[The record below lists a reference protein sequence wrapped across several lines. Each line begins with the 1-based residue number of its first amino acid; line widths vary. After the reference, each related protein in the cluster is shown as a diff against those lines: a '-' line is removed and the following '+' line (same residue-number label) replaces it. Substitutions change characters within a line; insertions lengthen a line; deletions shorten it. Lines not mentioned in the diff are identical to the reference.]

1 MTRPTLAQPRPN
13 GIVTLLTDF
22 GLGDAYVAAV
32 KGAVLSVAPSA
43 RLVDVTHLIPPQDVR
58 HGAFLLGQAW
68 RAFPP
73 GAGHMAVVDPGVGTA
88 RRPLL
93 LAGEGHFFVGPDNGL
108 FTYVLWPRLMPRQP
122 DRKPFSPFSAPLPE
136 GFAAYVLDQPR
147 YWRQPVSATFHA
159 RDVFGPVAA
168 HLVAGALPEQL
179 GTPTDQMTAL
189 HVPRAEWE
197 GDALDGLVLHVD
209 TFGNLLTNV
218 PAEAVA
224 GRTVEVT
231 VAGRTI
237 RGVGRTYAEQD
248 GLAAVV
254 GSNGF
259 LEIAVAM
266 GSAARELEAGPGAT
280 FQVLTVPQTRERS

>member
-1 MTRPTLAQPRPN
+1 MTGPSLAQPRPN

-43 RLVDVTHLIPPQDVR
+43 RLVDVTHLVPPQDVH

-68 RAFPP
+68 WTFPR
-73 GAGHMAVVDPGVGTA
+73 GTAHMAVVDPGVGTA

-93 LAGEGHFFVGPDNGL
+93 VAGDGHYFVGPDNGL

-122 DRKPFSPFSAPLPE
+122 SRKPFSPFSTPLPE
-136 GFAAYVLDQPR
+136 DFAAYVLDQPR

-168 HLVAGALPEQL
+168 HLVAGARPEQL
-179 GTPTDQMTAL
+179 GAPTDRVTAL
-189 HVPRAEWE
+189 SVPRAEWE
-197 GDALDGLVLHVD
+197 GDVLDGLVLHVD

-224 GRTVEVT
+224 GRTVEVM

-237 RGVGRTYAEQD
+237 RGMGRTYAENE
-248 GLAAVV
+248 GLVAVV
-254 GSNGF
+254 GSGGYV
-259 LEIAVAM
+259 EIAVAM
-266 GSAARELEAGPGAT
+266 GSAARELGVGVGAA
-280 FQVLTVPQTRERS
+280 VRVRRG

>member
-1 MTRPTLAQPRPN
+1 MAASPSTEPRPN

-43 RLVDVTHLIPPQDVR
+43 RLVDVTHLAPPQDVH
-58 HGAFLLGQAW
+58 HGAFVLGQAW

-73 GAGHMAVVDPGVGTA
+73 GTAHLVVVDPGVGTA

-93 LAGEGHFFVGPDNGL
+93 LVGEGHSFVGPDNGL

-122 DRKPFSPFSAPLPE
+122 DRKPFSPFSAPVPE
-136 GFAAYVLDQPR
+136 GFAAYVLDQPG

-168 HLVAGALPEQL
+168 HLVAGVRSEQL
-179 GTPTDQMTAL
+179 GTPTDRVTAL
-189 HVPRAEWE
+189 SVPRAEWE
-197 GDALDGLVLHVD
+197 GDVLEGLVLHAD
-209 TFGNLLTNV
+209 TYGNLLTNV
-218 PAEAVA
+218 PADAVA

-231 VAGRTI
+231 VAWRTI
-237 RGVGRTYAEQD
+237 RGVGRTYAERE
-248 GLAAVV
+248 GLTALV

-259 LEIAVAM
+259 LEIAAAM
-266 GSAARELEAGPGAT
+266 GSAARELGVGVGAAVRV
-280 FQVLTVPQTRERS
+280 QRQ

>member
-1 MTRPTLAQPRPN
+1 MAASTAPQPNPN

-43 RLVDVTHLIPPQDVR
+43 RLVDVTHLVPPQGVH

-68 RAFPP
+68 RAFSP
-73 GAGHMAVVDPGVGTA
+73 GTVHLAVVDPGVGTA
-88 RRPLL
+88 RSALL
-93 LAGEGHFFVGPDNGL
+93 LVGEGHFFVGPDNGL
-108 FTYVLWPRLMPRQP
+108 FTYVLWPRLMPRQLSH
-122 DRKPFSPFSAPLPE
+122 RPFSPFSAPVPE
-136 GFAAYVLDQPR
+136 GFAAYVLDQPD

-168 HLVAGALPEQL
+168 HLVAGARPEQL
-179 GTPTDQMTAL
+179 GSPTDKVTAL
-189 HVPRAEWE
+189 SVPLAEWE
-197 GDALDGLVLHVD
+197 GDVLDGLVLHVD

-218 PAEAVA
+218 SEEAVV

-237 RGVGRTYAEQD
+237 RGVGRTYADGD
-248 GLAAVV
+248 GLVAVV

-259 LEIAVAM
+259 LEIAAAM
-266 GSAARELEAGPGAT
+266 GSAARELGVGVGA
-280 FQVLTVPQTRERS
+280 VVRVRRAR

>member
-1 MTRPTLAQPRPN
+1 MTRPSLAQPRPN
-13 GIVTLLTDF
+13 GIITLLTDF

-43 RLVDVTHLIPPQDVR
+43 RLVDVTHLVPPQNVH

-73 GAGHMAVVDPGVGTA
+73 GTVHLAVVDPAVGTA
-88 RRPLL
+88 RRALL

-108 FTYVLWPRLMPRQP
+108 FTYALWPRLMPAHP
-122 DRKPFSPFSAPLPE
+122 NRKPFSPFSAPVPE
-136 GFAAYVLDQPR
+136 GFVAYALDQPR

-168 HLVAGALPEQL
+168 HLVAGARPDQL
-179 GTPTDQMTAL
+179 GTPTDQVTAL
-189 HVPRAEWE
+189 SAPRAEWQ
-197 GDALDGLVLHVD
+197 GDVLEGLVLHVD

-218 PAEAVA
+218 SAEAVA
-224 GRTVEVT
+224 GRTVEMT
-231 VAGRTI
+231 VAGRAI
-237 RGVGRTYAEQD
+237 RGVGRTYAESE
-248 GLAAVV
+248 GVVAVV

-266 GSAARELEAGPGAT
+266 GSAAREMGAGVGAA
-280 FQVLTVPQTRERS
+280 VLVRQR

>member
-1 MTRPTLAQPRPN
+1 MTPPHLRQHDPN
-13 GIVTLLTDF
+13 GVVTLLTDF

-43 RLVDVTHLIPPQDVR
+43 RLVDVTHLVPPQDVH

-73 GAGHMAVVDPGVGTA
+73 GTVHLAVVDPGVGTA

-93 LAGEGHFFVGPDNGL
+93 VAGEGHYFVGPDNGL
-108 FTYVLWPRLMPRQP
+108 FTYVLWPKLMPKQQ
-122 DRKPFSPFSAPLPE
+122 DRKPFSPFFAPVPE
-136 GFAAYVLDQPR
+136 GFAAYVLDQPG

-168 HLVAGALPEQL
+168 HLVAGARSEQL
-179 GTPTDQMTAL
+179 ATATDQVTAL
-189 HVPRAEWE
+189 PVPRAEWE
-197 GDALDGLVLHVD
+197 GDVLEGLVLHAD

-218 PAEAVA
+218 SAEAVA

-237 RGVGRTYAEQD
+237 RGVGRTYAESD
-248 GLAAVV
+248 GLASVV

-266 GSAARELEAGPGAT
+266 GSAARELGVGVGAA
-280 FQVLTVPQTRERS
+280 VRVRGR